1 VTTEVETPDGYHWI
15 TPYFTVDEGD
25 KLIAFLTA
33 AFDAAV
39 IKDNRYDNGRIQ
51 HARLRIGDSVIMLNE
66 SAPDYP
72 ANTSQMHLYVANTDS
87 AYARAL
93 ELGGTSLMEPND
105 RPHGDRMAGISDPC
119 GNVWWLATH
128 NPQAQD
134 ARVTQLRPASGFHN
148 PSDKPFHR
156 SSHP

>member
-1 VTTEVETPDGYHWI
+1 MTTEVETPDGYHWI

-66 SAPDYP
+66 VRRIIRRTRLRCICMLQTLIVLMRAHW
-72 ANTSQMHLYVANTDS
+72 NWVA
-87 AYARAL
+87 
-93 ELGGTSLMEPND
+93 
-105 RPHGDRMAGISDPC
+105 
-119 GNVWWLATH
+119 
-128 NPQAQD
+128 
-134 ARVTQLRPASGFHN
+134 
-148 PSDKPFHR
+148 HR
-156 SSHP
+156 